1 MENILKIL
9 KQLTSTAGVLGS
21 IPKPIKVS
29 ITFFAV
35 FVGVFVIFKFAHLD
49 QSEKTFLIVALV
61 LLGLITAGY
70 YGWKAWIEK
79 QHNQQFGGEISQHSS
94 ATPRGLSD
102 PGQRAR
108 LDDLRKKFQTG
119 VDAYKSRGK
128 DLYKLPWYVIV
139 GEPGSGKT
147 EAIRHSNVGFPPG
160 MQDEFQGVGGTIN
173 MNWWFTNHAVLLDTA
188 GRLMFEDVKPGET
201 SEWKEFL
208 ILLKKNRPNCPING
222 LFLIIPSDSLIKD
235 SADSI
240 QKKAG
245 KIAQQLDVIQRVLD
259 VRFPVFVVVTKCD
272 KINGFR
278 EFFDSLTDP
287 QLQHQM
293 MGWSNPDALDEPF
306 KPDLVD
312 KHLEQ
317 VAARLRRRRLGLL
330 RDPVPENTEGR
341 RTDEVDSLYALPHSL
356 ETLASRLRRYL
367 ETIFIAGE
375 WSAKPLFLRGIYF
388 SSSMREGAALDAE
401 LAEAIG
407 VAVYELPEG
416 KVWERELAYFL
427 RDLFLEKVFREKGLV
442 TRATNT
448 KVMLRGQQIALYT
461 VGFVALAAFVT
472 VAWLAMGSLRSG
484 VKDQGDYWHTVSQAG
499 WDNKYWK
506 QSIVP
511 IRGDGSFM
519 PAISTNALT
528 IDNKTV
534 TLGEFHLTLVELA
547 QKQLKKN
554 LMFPGLADKYNRNS
568 H

>member
-1 MENILKIL
+1 MEKFANLPPLMK
-9 KQLTSTAGVLGS
+9 GVLG
-21 IPKPIKVS
+21 
-29 ITFFAV
+29 AAG
-35 FVGVFVIFKFAHLD
+35 VGV
-49 QSEKTFLIVALV
+49 LIGTGAAIMSGAWLFILILV
-61 LLGLITAGY
+61 LLLVVLLGGYFLWTA
-70 YGWKAWIEK
+70 WRRRQRSA
-79 QHNQQFGGEISQHSS
+79 QLGGELAQHAS
-94 ATPRGLSD
+94 ASPRGISD

-108 LDDLRKKFQTG
+108 LDDLRKKFETG
-119 VDAYKSRGK
+119 VREYRSRGK
-128 DLYKLPWYVIV
+128 DLYKLPWYVII

-147 EAIRHSNVGFPPG
+147 EAVRHSNVGFPPG

-208 ILLKKNRPNCPING
+208 TLLKKNRPNCPING
-222 LFLIIPSDSLIKD
+222 LFLVIPSDSLIKD

-259 VRFPVFVVVTKCD
+259 VRFPVFIVVTKCD

-278 EFFDSLTDP
+278 EFFDGVTDP

-293 MGWSNPDALDEPF
+293 MGWSNPAPLDETF
-306 KPDLVD
+306 KPELVD

-330 RDPVPENTEGR
+330 RDPVPENSEGR

-356 ETLASRLRRYL
+356 ELLSSRLRRYL
-367 ETIFIAGE
+367 ETIFVAGE

-407 VAVYELPEG
+407 VGVDELPEG
-416 KVWERELAYFL
+416 KVWERERAYFL
-427 RDLFLEKVFREKGLV
+427 RDVFLEKAFREKGLV

-448 KVMLRGQQIALYT
+448 KRMLMGQQIALYSC
-461 VGFVALAAFVT
+461 GFVGLALFCV
-472 VAWLAMGSLRSG
+472 VAWFAMGSLRSG
-484 VKDQGDYWHTVSQAG
+484 VKDQGDYWHVVSEQR
-499 WDNKYWK
+499 WDK
-506 QSIVP
+506 
-511 IRGDGSFM
+511 
-519 PAISTNALT
+519 
-528 IDNKTV
+528 
-534 TLGEFHLTLVELA
+534 
-547 QKQLKKN
+547 
-554 LMFPGLADKYNRNS
+554 
-568 H
+568 